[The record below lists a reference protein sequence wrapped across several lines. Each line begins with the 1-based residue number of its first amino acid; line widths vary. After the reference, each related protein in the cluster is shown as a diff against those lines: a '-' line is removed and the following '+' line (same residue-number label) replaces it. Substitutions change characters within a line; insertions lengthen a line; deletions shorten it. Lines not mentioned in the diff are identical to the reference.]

1 MVFRHSLIGGLIGVL
16 IAHIMILILTWAMQ
30 PPLPSYSEFMKLC
43 IVDHKLAF
51 CHVMWSSALR

>member
-16 IAHIMILILTWAMQ
+16 IAHGIILILEWAMQ
-30 PPLPSYSEFMKLC
+30 PQMPTYSEFMRLC

-51 CHVMWSSALR
+51 CHVMWSSALH